1 MRTPIGTIL
10 KAPSV
15 NISIVIRPI
24 AAGSFD
30 EAVEIAYS
38 SINFYFR
45 SRLGIETLERYR
57 EAARCAREAD
67 GTYTVTLP

>member
-1 MRTPIGTIL
+1 MKTPL
-10 KAPSV
+10 V
-15 NISIVIRPI
+15 NVSIVIRPI
-24 AAGSFD
+24 VADSY
-30 EAVEIAYS
+30 EQAVEIAYG